1 VAKDDAFWLNSAYIV
16 FLLITA
22 FVAYRA
28 CETVGI
34 QTGWIERL
42 DWFSYAAYVVSAA
55 AGVGAAWGLRSDKE
69 RNEYFL
75 AALGELRKVSWPSW
89 PDTKRMTIVVCIVV
103 GIFAVIVGVFD
114 IFWSRILKL
123 LIA

>member
-1 VAKDDAFWLNSAYIV
+1 MAKDDAFWLNSAYIV
-16 FLLITA
+16 FLLLVT
-22 FVAYRA
+22 FVSYRA

-42 DWFSYAAYVVSAA
+42 EWFNYAAYLLSGLVGFASAWA
-55 AGVGAAWGLRSDKE
+55 LRSDKD
-69 RNEYFL
+69 RDQYFL
-75 AALGELRKVSWPSW
+75 AAIGELRKVSWPSW

-103 GIFAVIVGVFD
+103 SIFAVIVGVFD
-114 IFWSRILKL
+114 VVWSRVLKF